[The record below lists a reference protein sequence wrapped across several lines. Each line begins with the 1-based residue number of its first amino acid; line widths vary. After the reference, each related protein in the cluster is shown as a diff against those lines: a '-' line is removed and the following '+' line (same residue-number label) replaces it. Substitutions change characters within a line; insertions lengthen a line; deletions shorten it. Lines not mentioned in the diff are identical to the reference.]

1 MNAQAK
7 STNWALFA
15 LAVAAFGIGTT
26 EFVIMG
32 LLPEVAG
39 DLAVSIPKAGLLI
52 SAYAL
57 GVAFGGPFLAL
68 GAAKLP
74 RKAMLIGLMG
84 VFVLGNMGCALA
96 PNYELLMVAR
106 IVTSFCHAAF
116 FGIGAVVAA
125 DLVPREKRAQAMALM
140 FSGLTIAN
148 VLGVPFGTILGQAAG
163 WRATFWAVTGIGL
176 LAMAALA
183 FWVPSHIE
191 GSKHGLAQEMRALK
205 VPQVWVGLATSVMA
219 SISMFVLF
227 TYIAPFLR
235 EVTGIAPHR
244 VGGVLLLFGI
254 GITIGNF
261 AGARLADWRL
271 MPSLMAIF
279 LLTALALAVF
289 TVTGSHPLPA
299 IVTLFLWGG
308 LIFAACTSLQ
318 ARVIDRAG
326 AGADLASTLNI
337 GAFNLGNAIGAGL
350 GGLVIAHG
358 FALVDLA
365 WVGSAAALVALG
377 MTVFSASLD
386 RRDAAGAVPAAV
398 SIEVNLG

>member
-176 LAMAALA
+176 LAMTALA
-183 FWVPSHIE
+183 LWVPSHIE
-191 GSKHGLAQEMRALK
+191 GGKHGLAKEMQALK

-235 EVTGIAPHR
+235 DVTGIAPHR

-271 MPSLMAIF
+271 MPSLMVIF

-289 TVTGSHPLPA
+289 TVTGSRPLPA

-318 ARVIDRAG
+318 ARVVDRAG

-337 GAFNLGNAIGAGL
+337 GSFNLGNAIGAWL

-358 FALVDLA
+358 CQLIDLA

-386 RRDAAGAVPAAV
+386 RRDAANAVPMTAAV
-398 SIEVNLG
+398 EAN

>member
-176 LAMAALA
+176 LAMTALA
-183 FWVPSHIE
+183 LWVPSHIE
-191 GSKHGLAQEMRALK
+191 GGKHGLAKEMQALK

-235 EVTGIAPHR
+235 DVTGIAPHR

-271 MPSLMAIF
+271 MPSLMVIF

-289 TVTGSHPLPA
+289 TVTGSRPLPA

-318 ARVIDRAG
+318 ARVVDRAG

-337 GAFNLGNAIGAGL
+337 GSFNLGNAIGAWL

-358 FALVDLA
+358 CQLIDLA

-377 MTVFSASLD
+377 MTVFSTGGM
-386 RRDAAGAVPAAV
+386 RRMPFR
-398 SIEVNLG
+398 